1 MVIVLEVPCGGEGW
15 YDRAGSS
22 TLPRP
27 AVIAISVIK
36 AARARAATATPTV
49 ASTATTTTAAALAM
63 AIVVAVVVAVAVA
76 MAPHVTARRALPAWI
91 HGAGWLI
98 SWKAMRKRK

>member
-1 MVIVLEVPCGGEGW
+1 MVIVLEVPCGGGGW

-49 ASTATTTTAAALAM
+49 VSAATTTTAAALAM
-63 AIVVAVVVAVAVA
+63 AIVVAVAVA
-76 MAPHVTARRALPAWI
+76 MASHVTARRALPAWI
-91 HGAGWLI
+91 HGAGWLT
-98 SWKAMRKRK
+98 SWKAMRKRE